1 MGYLEIIGIIFIKIS
16 KMNVKLRDPNII
28 MKLSRLGS
36 FHQSRLSFLR
46 SFLNEF
52 KDWDYKRDLFNLDKK
67 GFGEAIYSFKKKDRV
82 YSLVC
87 FANKIDDT
95 ERSDRVIATKWDAAF
110 TLYDGVPNKK
120 DIDRLKNE
128 VPKQEVGRLSC
139 KELTLSR
146 ANKSVR
152 VFEHVVQSLSNGIQ
166 PNLELLKKVG
176 YLYRTTAVYGSGK
189 FGLADRFRIKNRE
202 EINGPFRLEMM
213 LVYLVR
219 QFTFDQVN
227 HVAKSINP
235 KKAVTLD
242 KEICKNLGIGNS
254 TGLGMA
260 PFIVNHPTL
269 LNNWILCREM
279 ALKKIREIEKVED
292 CDKKLFL
299 ECVKNSLSNIS
310 NWSTES
316 EFQINKIQL
325 LLKDVKKFILFIEN
339 QFDFNTKY
347 PFDKIYQWLEKE
359 TCDECIEYIVSIM
372 MEPYND
378 IVRPLIKKMSS
389 EEDKYFNIPTERTVG
404 ELKDIVK
411 SKYQNILTID
421 FNKTENYK
429 KFWFISKNKEEPRLA
444 DRFEENGSEL
454 EQPLA
459 IARDMK
465 KLYTTLLNNSDNLTI
480 DKFLITNSDLRHV
493 VRRAFII
500 EKFPY
505 SEIQDNTISKDVVP
519 IDMLRLKL
527 SFFGALKFDPKSD
540 KWLRIC
546 MFQGAP
552 LPNELKNYDEQW
564 VYKSF

>member
-1 MGYLEIIGIIFIKIS
+1 
-16 KMNVKLRDPNII
+16 MNIELRDPNTI

-36 FHQSRLSFLR
+36 FHQSKLSFLR

-52 KDWDYKRDLFNLDKK
+52 KDWDYSRDLFNLDKD
-67 GFGEAIYSFKKKDRV
+67 GYGEAVYSFKKGNRV

-87 FANKIDDT
+87 FANQIKDE

-110 TLYDGVPNKK
+110 TLHDGIPSK
-120 DIDRLKNE
+120 DDIERLKNE
-128 VPKQEVGRLSC
+128 VPKQEVGRLSF

-152 VFEHVVQSLSNGIQ
+152 VFNHVVDSLSEGKQ
-166 PNLELLKKVG
+166 PDLELLSKVG

-227 HVAKSINP
+227 HVAHHKNP
-235 KKAVTLD
+235 KIAVKLD
-242 KEICKNLGIGNS
+242 KQICKNLGIGNS

-269 LNNWILCREM
+269 LNNWILSRET
-279 ALKKIREIEKVED
+279 ALKKIREIKDVQEKDAE
-292 CDKKLFL
+292 LFID
-299 ECVKNSLSNIS
+299 CVKKSLTNITS
-310 NWSTES
+310 WNTDS
-316 EFQINKIQL
+316 EYQQNKIKS
-325 LLKDVKKFILFIEN
+325 LLKNIRKFIDYIEN
-339 QFDFNTKY
+339 SFDFKAEY
-347 PFDKIYQWLEKE
+347 PFNKIYLWLEQNVCE
-359 TCDECIEYIVSIM
+359 ECIEYVVSIM
-372 MEPYND
+372 MEPYNH
-378 IVRPLIKKMSS
+378 IIEPLVSNMSS
-389 EEDKYFNIPTERTVG
+389 DEDKYFNIPTNRTVN
-404 ELKDIVK
+404 ELKKIIEK
-411 SKYQNILTID
+411 KYPNILDINFD
-421 FNKTENYK
+421 QKESQQN
-429 KFWFISKNKEEPRLA
+429 FWFISKNKEEPRLA
-444 DRFEENGSEL
+444 DRFEEHGSEL

-459 IARDMK
+459 IARDIK
-465 KLYTTLLNNSDNLTI
+465 KLYEKLLLEKENLTI
-480 DKFLITNSDLRHV
+480 AQFLSSNSEFRHV
-493 VRRAFII
+493 IRRAFIV

-505 SEIQDNTISKDVVP
+505 SEIQDNTIGKDIIP

-527 SFFGALKFDPKSD
+527 SFFGALKFDPRSD

-552 LPNELKNYDEQW
+552 LPTELKNYDEQW
-564 VYKSF
+564 VYKTNN

>member
-1 MGYLEIIGIIFIKIS
+1 MK
-16 KMNVKLRDPNII
+16 VQLRDPNTI

-36 FHQSRLSFLR
+36 FHQSKLSFLR

-52 KDWDYKRDLFNLDKK
+52 KDWEYKRDLFNLDRF
-67 GFGEAIYSFKKKDRV
+67 GYGEAVYSFKKDKRT

-87 FANKIDDT
+87 FANKIKDD

-110 TLYDGVPNKK
+110 TLHDGVPTQK

-128 VPKQEVGRLSC
+128 VPRQEVGRLSF

-152 VFEHVVQSLSNGIQ
+152 VFNHVVERLSEGKQ
-166 PNLELLKKVG
+166 PDLELLSNVG

-227 HVAKSINP
+227 HVAHHKNPSKS
-235 KKAVTLD
+235 VVLD
-242 KEICKNLGIGNS
+242 RKICKNLGIGNS

-269 LNNWILCREM
+269 LNNWVMSREI
-279 ALKKIREIEKVED
+279 ALKKIREIKIV
-292 CDKKLFL
+292 KKKDSTLFIDSL
-299 ECVKNSLSNIS
+299 KKSLTNITSWNTDSEYQQIKIKN
-310 NWSTES
+310 
-316 EFQINKIQL
+316 
-325 LLKDVKKFILFIEN
+325 LLKDIKKFIHFIDN
-339 QFDFNTKY
+339 NFDFEDEY
-347 PFDKIYQWLEKE
+347 PFNQIYLWLEEKACE
-359 TCDECIEYIVSIM
+359 ECIEYVVSIM
-372 MEPYND
+372 MEPYNE
-378 IVRPLIKKMSS
+378 ITNPLVSQMSS
-389 EEDKYFNIPTERTVG
+389 EEDKYFTIPTSRTI
-404 ELKDIVK
+404 KDLIDIIEK
-411 SKYQNILTID
+411 KYSNILKIN
-421 FNKTENYK
+421 FEK
-429 KFWFISKNKEEPRLA
+429 KQNTQNFWFISKNKEEPRLA
-444 DRFEENGSEL
+444 DRFEEGGSEL

-459 IARDMK
+459 IARDVK
-465 KLYTTLLNNSDNLTI
+465 KLHKKLLDMKNNFTVAE
-480 DKFLITNSDLRHV
+480 FLSKNSELRHI
-493 VRRAFII
+493 VRRVFIV

-505 SEIQDNTISKDVVP
+505 SEIQDNTIGKNIMP

-527 SFFGALKFDPKSD
+527 SFFGALKFDPRSD

-552 LPNELKNYDEQW
+552 LPDELKNYDEQW
-564 VYKSF
+564 VYRSSN

>member
-1 MGYLEIIGIIFIKIS
+1 MKIE
-16 KMNVKLRDPNII
+16 LRDPNTI

-36 FHQSRLSFLR
+36 FHQSKLSFLR

-52 KDWDYKRDLFNLDKK
+52 KDWEYKQDLFNLDEN
-67 GFGEAIYSFKKKDRV
+67 GYGEAVYSFKKDKRV

-87 FANKIDDT
+87 FANHIKDE

-110 TLYDGVPNKK
+110 TLHDGVPGKK
-120 DIDRLKNE
+120 DIERLKNE
-128 VPKQEVGRLSC
+128 VPKQEVGRLSY

-152 VFEHVVQSLSNGIQ
+152 LFNHVTENLSQGLQ
-166 PNLELLKKVG
+166 PDLNLLSKVG

-227 HVAKSINP
+227 HVAFNKNP
-235 KKAVTLD
+235 KKAIKLD
-242 KEICKNLGIGNS
+242 EQICKNLGIGNS

-269 LNNWILCREM
+269 LNNWILSREI
-279 ALKKIREIEKVED
+279 ALKKIREIQNVN
-292 CDKKLFL
+292 KKDSELFVD
-299 ECVKNSLSNIS
+299 CVKKSLTNITS
-310 NWSTES
+310 WNTDS
-316 EFQINKIQL
+316 EYQKNKINN
-325 LLKDVKKFILFIEN
+325 LLKDVQKFLKFIEN
-339 QFDFNTKY
+339 DFDFTREY
-347 PFDKIYQWLEKE
+347 PFNSIYEWLEKQ
-359 TCDECIEYIVSIM
+359 TCEECIEYVVSIM
-372 MEPYND
+372 MEPYSE
-378 IVRPLIKKMSS
+378 ITEPLVKEMSS
-389 EEDKYFNIPTERTVG
+389 DEEKYFNIPAHRTV
-404 ELKDIVK
+404 EDLRNIIEK
-411 SKYQNILTID
+411 KYPNILKIN
-421 FNKTENYK
+421 FEKKENNQN
-429 KFWFISKNKEEPRLA
+429 FWFISKNKEEPRLA
-444 DRFEENGSEL
+444 DRFEEHGSEL

-459 IARDMK
+459 IARDIK
-465 KLYTTLLNNSDNLTI
+465 KLYEILLVSKNSQTVSD
-480 DKFLITNSDLRHV
+480 FLIKNSNLRHV
-493 VRRAFII
+493 IRRVFIV

-505 SEIQDNTISKDVVP
+505 SEIQDNTIGKNIMP

-527 SFFGALKFDPKSD
+527 SFFGALKFDPRSD

-552 LPNELKNYDEQW
+552 LPHELKNYDEQW
-564 VYKSF
+564 VYKNNI

>member
-1 MGYLEIIGIIFIKIS
+1 MKIELRNP
-16 KMNVKLRDPNII
+16 NVV

-36 FHQSRLSFLR
+36 FHQSKLSFLR

-52 KDWDYKRDLFNLDKK
+52 KDWEYKRDLFDLDDE
-67 GFGEAIYSFKKKDRV
+67 GFGSAVYSFKKKDRI

-87 FANKIDDT
+87 FANKISDD

-110 TLYDGVPNKK
+110 TLYDGSPTRE
-120 DIDRLKNE
+120 DIERLKNE
-128 VPKQEVGRLSC
+128 VPKQEVGRLSY

-152 VFEHVVQSLSNGIQ
+152 VFDHVVNNLSEGKQ
-166 PNLELLKKVG
+166 PDLDLLSSVG

-227 HVAKSINP
+227 HVAKCKNP
-235 KKAVTLD
+235 TKAVSLD
-242 KEICKNLGIGNS
+242 KRICKNLGIGNS

-269 LNNWILCREM
+269 LNNWILAREI
-279 ALKKIREIEKVED
+279 ALKKIREIKQVKSQD
-292 CDKKLFL
+292 SLLF
-299 ECVKNSLSNIS
+299 KNSLKKSLVNITS
-310 NWSTES
+310 WNTES
-316 EFQINKIQL
+316 TYQQKKIKD
-325 LLKDVKKFILFIEN
+325 LLKDVQKVIKFTEN
-339 QFDFNTKY
+339 DFNFDEEY
-347 PFDKIYQWLEKE
+347 PFNKIYLWLEQNSCE
-359 TCDECIEYIVSIM
+359 ECTEYVVSIM
-372 MEPYND
+372 MEPFDD
-378 IVRPLIKKMSS
+378 IIKPLIHQMSS
-389 EEDKYFNIPTERTVG
+389 DEDRYFNIPTSRKVN
-404 ELKDIVK
+404 ELK
-411 SKYQNILTID
+411 NILEDKYSEVLNID
-421 FNKTENYK
+421 FDKKENNQ

-444 DRFEENGSEL
+444 DRYIEQGSEL

-459 IARDMK
+459 IARDIK
-465 KLYTTLLNNSDNLTI
+465 RLYERIKSLNKDVSI
-480 DKFLITNSDLRHV
+480 AEFLINNSDLRHV

-505 SEIQDNTISKDVVP
+505 SEIQDNTISEKIIP

-527 SFFGALKFDPKSD
+527 SFFGALKFDPRSD

-552 LPNELKNYDEQW
+552 LPTDLKNYDDQW
-564 VYKSF
+564 VYNLDQ

>member
-1 MGYLEIIGIIFIKIS
+1 ME
-16 KMNVKLRDPNII
+16 VELRDPNTI

-36 FHQSRLSFLR
+36 FHQSKLSFLR

-52 KDWDYKRDLFNLDKK
+52 KDWEYKQDLFNLDEK
-67 GFGEAIYSFKKKDRV
+67 GYGEAVYSFKKDKRV

-87 FANKIDDT
+87 FANHIKDE

-110 TLYDGVPNKK
+110 TLHDGVPGKQ
-120 DIDRLKNE
+120 DIERLKNE
-128 VPKQEVGRLSC
+128 VPKQEVGRLSY

-152 VFEHVVQSLSNGIQ
+152 LFNHVTENLSQGLQ
-166 PNLELLKKVG
+166 PDLNLLSKVG

-227 HVAKSINP
+227 HVAYHKNP
-235 KKAVTLD
+235 KKAVKLD
-242 KEICKNLGIGNS
+242 EQISKNLGIGNS

-269 LNNWILCREM
+269 LNNWILSREI
-279 ALKKIREIEKVED
+279 ALKKIREI
-292 CDKKLFL
+292 
-299 ECVKNSLSNIS
+299 
-310 NWSTES
+310 
-316 EFQINKIQL
+316 
-325 LLKDVKKFILFIEN
+325 KDVKKNDSALFVDCVKKSLTNITSWNTDSEYQKNKINNLLKDIQKFLKFIEN
-339 QFDFNTKY
+339 EFDFTTEY
-347 PFDKIYQWLEKE
+347 PFNGIYEWLEQE
-359 TCDECIEYIVSIM
+359 TCEECIEYVVSIM
-372 MEPYND
+372 MEPYSE
-378 IVRPLIKKMSS
+378 ITEPLVKEMSS
-389 EEDKYFNIPTERTVG
+389 DEEKYFNIPAHRTV
-404 ELKDIVK
+404 EDLRNIIEK
-411 SKYQNILTID
+411 KYPNILQIN
-421 FNKTENYK
+421 FEKKENNQN
-429 KFWFISKNKEEPRLA
+429 FWFISKNKEEPRLA
-444 DRFEENGSEL
+444 DRFEEHGSEL

-459 IARDMK
+459 IARDIK
-465 KLYTTLLNNSDNLTI
+465 KLYEILMVSKNSQTVSD
-480 DKFLITNSDLRHV
+480 FLIKNSELRHV
-493 VRRAFII
+493 VRRVFVV

-505 SEIQDNTISKDVVP
+505 SEIQDNTIGKNIMP

-527 SFFGALKFDPKSD
+527 SFFGALKFDPRSD

-552 LPNELKNYDEQW
+552 LPHELKN
-564 VYKSF
+564 

>member
-1 MGYLEIIGIIFIKIS
+1 MEYLEIIGIIFIKVFNM
-16 KMNVKLRDPNII
+16 KVELRNPNII

-36 FHQSRLSFLR
+36 FHQSKLSFLR

-52 KDWDYKRDLFNLDKK
+52 KDWEYNRDLFELDKK
-67 GFGEAIYSFKKKDRV
+67 GFGVAVYSFKKKDRV

-87 FANKIDDT
+87 FANKINDND
-95 ERSDRVIATKWDAAF
+95 RSDRVIATKWDAAF
-110 TLYDGVPNKK
+110 TLYDGVPDKK
-120 DIDRLKNE
+120 DIKRLKKE
-128 VPKQEVGRLSC
+128 VPKQEVGRLSY

-146 ANKSVR
+146 ANRSVR
-152 VFEHVVQSLSNGIQ
+152 IFNHVIDSLSNGVQ
-166 PNLELLKKVG
+166 PNEDLLKKVG

-227 HVAKSINP
+227 HISKHRNP
-235 KKAVTLD
+235 NNAVTLD
-242 KEICKNLGIGNS
+242 KKICKNLGIGNS

-269 LNNWILCREM
+269 LNNWILSREK
-279 ALKKIREIEKVED
+279 ALKKIREIKKVKSAD
-292 CDKKLFL
+292 SKLFR
-299 ECVKNSLSNIS
+299 ECVKNSIKNITS
-310 NWSTES
+310 WNTES
-316 EFQINKIQL
+316 EYQLGKIKL
-325 LLKDVKKFILFIEN
+325 LLKDVEKFLMFLEN
-339 QFDFNTKY
+339 DFSFNEDY
-347 PFDKIYQWLEKE
+347 PFNKIYLWLESK
-359 TCDECIEYIVSIM
+359 TCEECTEYVVSIM
-372 MEPYND
+372 MEPFND
-378 IVRPLIKKMSS
+378 IIDPLIKEMSS
-389 EEDKYFNIPTERTVG
+389 DEEKYFNIPTNRTVD
-404 ELKDIVK
+404 ELIKILETNY
-411 SKYQNILTID
+411 SNIINID
-421 FNKTENYK
+421 FKKKENNK

-444 DRFEENGSEL
+444 DRFDEQGAEL

-459 IARDMK
+459 IARDIK
-465 KLYTTLLNNSDNLTI
+465 KLYQKLKITEKNISIAN
-480 DKFLITNSDLRHV
+480 FLFNNSDLRHV

-505 SEIQDNTISKDVVP
+505 SEIQDNTISEKIIP

-527 SFFGALKFDPKSD
+527 SFFGALKFDPRSD

-552 LPNELKNYDEQW
+552 LPNELKNFDDQW
-564 VYKSF
+564 VYKSQ

>member
-1 MGYLEIIGIIFIKIS
+1 
-16 KMNVKLRDPNII
+16 MNVELRDPNII

-52 KDWDYKRDLFNLDKK
+52 KDWDYKRDLFDLNKN
-67 GFGEAIYSFKKKDRV
+67 GYGTAVYSFKKNDRV

-87 FANKIDDT
+87 FANEIKDD

-110 TLYDGVPNKK
+110 TLHDGIPQKK
-120 DIDRLKNE
+120 DIERLKNE
-128 VPKQEVGRLSC
+128 VPKQEVGRLSY

-152 VFEHVVQSLSNGIQ
+152 VFNHVVESLSKGIQ
-166 PNLELLKKVG
+166 PDLDQLEKVG

-189 FGLADRFRIKNRE
+189 FGLADRFRIKNRD

-227 HVAKSINP
+227 HVAKKINP
-235 KKAVTLD
+235 KSAVNLD
-242 KEICKNLGIGNS
+242 PKICKNLGIGNS

-269 LNNWILCREM
+269 LNNWILCRET
-279 ALKKIREIEKVED
+279 ALKEIRELKDVSIKERD
-292 CDKKLFL
+292 LFKN
-299 ECVKNSLSNIS
+299 CIKNSIKNITS
-310 NWSTES
+310 WNTES
-316 EFQINKIQL
+316 EYQHNKIKL
-325 LLKDVKKFILFIEN
+325 LLKDVRKFIQFMEEK
-339 QFDFNTKY
+339 FDFQKDF
-347 PFDKIYQWLEKE
+347 PFNELYLWLEKE
-359 TCDECIEYIVSIM
+359 TCEECIEYVVSIM
-372 MEPYND
+372 MEPFEK
-378 IVRPLIKKMSS
+378 IVQPLIKKMSS
-389 EEDKYFNIPTERTVG
+389 DEEKYFNIPTDRTLG
-404 ELKDIVK
+404 DLKIILEK
-411 SKYQNILTID
+411 KYPNILSID
-421 FNKTENYK
+421 FKKKENYK
-429 KFWFISKNKEEPRLA
+429 KFWFISKNKEEPRIA
-444 DRFEENGSEL
+444 DRFEEQGSDL

-459 IARDMK
+459 IARDIK
-465 KLYTTLLNNSDNLTI
+465 RLYERLLPLKNNLKISQ
-480 DKFLITNSDLRHV
+480 FLIDNADLRHV
-493 VRRAFII
+493 IRRAFII

-505 SEIQDNTISKDVVP
+505 SEIQDNTISEKTVP

-527 SFFGALKFDPKSD
+527 SFFGALKFDPRSD

-564 VYKSF
+564 VYKSHN

>member
-1 MGYLEIIGIIFIKIS
+1 MKIE
-16 KMNVKLRDPNII
+16 LRDPNTI

-36 FHQSRLSFLR
+36 FHQSKLSFLR

-52 KDWDYKRDLFNLDKK
+52 KDWDYKRDLFNLDKN
-67 GFGEAIYSFKKKDRV
+67 GYGVAVYSFKKKERV
-82 YSLVC
+82 YSLIC
-87 FANKIDDT
+87 FANQINDN

-110 TLYDGVPNKK
+110 TLHDGVPDNQ
-120 DIDRLKNE
+120 DIERLKNE
-128 VPKQEVGRLSC
+128 VPKQEVGRLSY

-152 VFEHVVQSLSNGIQ
+152 VFNHVVESLSNGSQ
-166 PNLELLKKVG
+166 PNLDLLEKVG

-227 HVAKSINP
+227 HVAKNKNP
-235 KKAVTLD
+235 KKAVNLD
-242 KEICKNLGIGNS
+242 PKICKNLGIGNS

-269 LNNWILCREM
+269 LNNWILSRET
-279 ALKKIREIEKVED
+279 ALKKIREL
-292 CDKKLFL
+292 KK
-299 ECVKNSLSNIS
+299 VKNRDSDLFKSCVRSSIKNITS
-310 NWSTES
+310 WNTES
-316 EFQINKIQL
+316 QYQLKKINL
-325 LLKDVKKFILFIEN
+325 LLKDVNFFLDFIEN
-339 QFDFNTKY
+339 KFSFEIEY
-347 PFDKIYQWLEKE
+347 PFNKIYLWLEKNSCE
-359 TCDECIEYIVSIM
+359 ECIEYIVSIM
-372 MEPYND
+372 MEPFNE
-378 IVRPLIKKMSS
+378 ITKPLIKKMSS
-389 EEDKYFNIPTERTVG
+389 EEERYFNIPTNRTVE
-404 ELKDIVK
+404 ELRTIIEK
-411 SKYQNILTID
+411 KYLNILSIN
-421 FNKTENYK
+421 FAKPENFK

-444 DRFEENGSEL
+444 DRFEEQGSEL

-459 IARDMK
+459 IARDIK
-465 KLYTTLLNNSDNLTI
+465 KLYEKLTSSKSSLTI
-480 DKFLITNSDLRHV
+480 DQFLIDNSELRHV

-505 SEIQDNTISKDVVP
+505 SEIQDNTISEKTVP

-527 SFFGALKFDPKSD
+527 SFFGALKFDPRSD

-552 LPNELKNYDEQW
+552 LPNELKDYDEQW
-564 VYKSF
+564 VYKS

>member
-1 MGYLEIIGIIFIKIS
+1 
-16 KMNVKLRDPNII
+16 MNIELRDPNTI

-36 FHQSRLSFLR
+36 FHQSKLSFLR

-52 KDWDYKRDLFNLDKK
+52 KDWDYSRDLFNLDKN
-67 GFGEAIYSFKKKDRV
+67 GYGEAVYSFKKGKRV

-87 FANKIDDT
+87 FANQIKDE

-110 TLYDGVPNKK
+110 TLHDGVPSK
-120 DIDRLKNE
+120 DDIERLKNE
-128 VPKQEVGRLSC
+128 VPKQEVGRLSF

-152 VFEHVVQSLSNGIQ
+152 VFNHVVDSLSEGKQ
-166 PNLELLKKVG
+166 PDLELLSKVG

-227 HVAKSINP
+227 HVAHHKNP
-235 KKAVTLD
+235 KTAVKLD
-242 KEICKNLGIGNS
+242 KQICKNLGIGNS

-269 LNNWILCREM
+269 LNNWILSRET
-279 ALKKIREIEKVED
+279 ALKKIREIKDVQ
-292 CDKKLFL
+292 DKDFELFID
-299 ECVKNSLSNIS
+299 CVKKSLTNITS
-310 NWSTES
+310 WNTDS
-316 EFQINKIQL
+316 EYQQNKIKS
-325 LLKDVKKFILFIEN
+325 LLKNIRKFIDYIEN
-339 QFDFNTKY
+339 SFDFKAEY
-347 PFDKIYQWLEKE
+347 PFNKIYLWLEQNVCE
-359 TCDECIEYIVSIM
+359 ECIEYVVSIM
-372 MEPYND
+372 MEPYNH
-378 IVRPLIKKMSS
+378 IIEPLVSNMSS
-389 EEDKYFNIPTERTVG
+389 DEDKYFNIPTTRTVN
-404 ELKDIVK
+404 ELKKIIEK
-411 SKYQNILTID
+411 KYPNILDINFD
-421 FNKTENYK
+421 QQESQQN
-429 KFWFISKNKEEPRLA
+429 FWFISKNKEEPRLA
-444 DRFEENGSEL
+444 DRFEEHGSEL

-459 IARDMK
+459 IARDIK
-465 KLYTTLLNNSDNLTI
+465 KLYEKLLLEKENLTI
-480 DKFLITNSDLRHV
+480 AQFLSSNSEFRHV
-493 VRRAFII
+493 IRRAFIV

-505 SEIQDNTISKDVVP
+505 SEIQDNTIGKDIIP

-527 SFFGALKFDPKSD
+527 SFFGALKFDPRSD

-552 LPNELKNYDEQW
+552 LPTELKNYDEQW
-564 VYKSF
+564 VYKTNN